1 MKNIFKLT
9 SLLGVSAFLALASS
23 AASAGIISF
32 SFTNTGYI
40 DSVGPSCGPGCVLV
54 ETTGHATETGGLA
67 GANDWSFSGV
77 MQFYQDWSSGLG
89 YGVGSGL
96 GWSFTDTDGN
106 NNLYGNFTQSV
117 DGNLFDIVRP
127 GTVQYTI
134 LGGSGM
140 FDGAKGSGSSSITY
154 FLSSFFT
161 EVGSM
166 LVVTKPVVTAVASV
180 PEPAISTLLF
190 AGLGMAGFMAW
201 RRRRA
206 TTQI

>member
-1 MKNIFKLT
+1 MKNIFKLA
-9 SLLGVSAFLALASS
+9 SLLAASAFLAVASS
-23 AASAGIISF
+23 GASAGIINF
-32 SFTNTGYI
+32 SFTNTGNV
-40 DSVGPSCGPGCVLV
+40 DAVGPSCGAGCVLV

-77 MQFYQDWSSGLG
+77 MQFYQDWSSGFG
-89 YGVGSGL
+89 YGVGTGL

-106 NNLYGNFTQSV
+106 NNLYGNFTQAV

-166 LVVTKPVVTAVASV
+166 MVVTKPVVTAVASV